1 MATSLA
7 AGRPPGPRARPPRRP
22 RHQAPPR
29 GRAGTRAAPWRH
41 LPGQNNKDQ
50 NQDQNPQ
57 NRIRTKIATRER
69 TRKPKTTRGPH
80 RGGGGPAGW
89 PHKHGA
95 KNSAQKRF
103 NPSPPSVGQN
113 LPLRDKLTRR
123 GTTSPN
129 KVPIPGQSP
138 GANALVAL
146 TLRPDYL
153 YVLVPR
159 DHFPRVRPRGH
170 LRPVRDR
177 PHNQTRHRMVETGRG
192 KYLSWARLRRGL
204 GLPPPPAGNGAH
216 APPSRL
222 TSRAVMACTVKAGVT
237 TV

>member
-1 MATSLA
+1 MGPLS
-7 AGRPPGPRARPPRRP
+7 PPGVFF
-22 RHQAPPR
+22 PPR
-29 GRAGTRAAPWRH
+29 GKALSLHLGFPVPGCLAGISFRSNPQVDSCSTRRYGPRTK
-41 LPGQNNKDQ
+41 QNNF
-50 NQDQNPQ
+50 
-57 NRIRTKIATRER
+57 I
-69 TRKPKTTRGPH
+69 
-80 RGGGGPAGW
+80 
-89 PHKHGA
+89 GA
-95 KNSAQKRF
+95 KFASGAKCA
-103 NPSPPSVGQN
+103 
-113 LPLRDKLTRR
+113 LRDKLTRR

-153 YVLVPR
+153 YVLAPR

-177 PHNQTRHRMVETGRG
+177 PHNQTRHSCRLVETGRG

>member
-1 MATSLA
+1 MYIRVYIRIYVYICIYALIYTRIYVSICVYMYVGLTFPRLA
-7 AGRPPGPRARPPRRP
+7 RLSVWHVETDIRNLTIMN
-22 RHQAPPR
+22 HKK
-29 GRAGTRAAPWRH
+29 
-41 LPGQNNKDQ
+41 NK
-50 NQDQNPQ
+50 
-57 NRIRTKIATRER
+57 TKT
-69 TRKPKTTRGPH
+69 KQL
-80 RGGGGPAGW
+80 
-89 PHKHGA
+89 GA
-95 KNSAQKRF
+95 KFASGAKCA
-103 NPSPPSVGQN
+103 
-113 LPLRDKLTRR
+113 LRDKLTRR
-123 GTTSPN
+123 GTTSPI

-153 YVLVPR
+153 YVLAPR